1 MTECLLII
9 LLSNFI
15 EPPLLFQVVFVFVF
29 GVEPVFAF
37 VSVVVP
43 ITVFLFLV

>member
-1 MTECLLII
+1 MLINI
-9 LLSNFI
+9 INFI

-29 GVEPVFAF
+29 GLEPVFAF
-37 VSVVVP
+37 ASVVVP